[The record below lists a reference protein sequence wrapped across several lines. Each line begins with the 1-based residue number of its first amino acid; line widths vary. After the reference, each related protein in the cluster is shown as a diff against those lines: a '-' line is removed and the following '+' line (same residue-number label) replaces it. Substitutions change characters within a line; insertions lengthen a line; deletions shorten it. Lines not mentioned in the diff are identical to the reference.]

1 MNIFKK
7 VVKSLLSFADVK
19 ALAADDEFAD
29 DRNYA
34 MNDPFRFHAWV
45 NIAVSILIR
54 NIARARF
61 CIYRS
66 GEEVV
71 EGALF
76 DLFRRPNE
84 NMSRFDLWKE
94 TAGWWAM
101 EGEAFWWFG
110 SAYTG
115 GVPREMYILNPR
127 NMRHEVSHNGAGL
140 PDCRGAGRNCRWF
153 YEGGM
158 GLVPILGDELVHF
171 RDWNPWD
178 AVRGVNPLIALG
190 LELEQDHFANK
201 ANSHLLRNNA
211 IPQGVLKTEQAI
223 RPEEADAI
231 ERRWLSKYGENNG
244 NRKIAVLGK
253 GTEFQPVTLSPN
265 AMRFLDLK
273 KWNLYTILA
282 RYGIPP
288 RVAYVND
295 KTTSLSGQ
303 DSKQQHT
310 AFWEFTLVP
319 LLRQF
324 ESILESQF
332 FSRFNLKEEGRFFL
346 GDIPELQ
353 ENETEQSQRDIAE
366 IRAGLRTINDVLRER
381 GREPKPWGDVW
392 FRDKNLI
399 PVDGSTEGKSHE

>member
-1 MNIFKK
+1 VSIFRK

-19 ALAADDEFAD
+19 ALGADDEFAD
-29 DRNYA
+29 DRRYVLS
-34 MNDPFRFHAWV
+34 DPYRCHAWV
-45 NIAVSILIR
+45 NIAVNILAR

-61 CIYRS
+61 CINRA

-71 EGALF
+71 NGPLF

-84 NMSRFDLWKE
+84 NMSRFDMWKE
-94 TAGWWAM
+94 TTGWWAM

-110 SAYTG
+110 SRYSG
-115 GVPREMYILNPR
+115 GVPREIYILNPR
-127 NMRHEVSHNGAGL
+127 NMRHEALHSGNGL
-140 PDCRGAGRNCRWF
+140 PDCRGAGKQCRWF
-153 YEGGM
+153 FESGM
-158 GLVPILGDELVHF
+158 GLVPILGDELIHF
-171 RDWNPWD
+171 RDFNPWD
-178 AVRGVNPLIALG
+178 AVRGVNPLVALSM
-190 LELEQDHFANK
+190 ELEQDYYANR

-211 IPQGVLKTEQAI
+211 IPQGLLKTDQAI

-231 ERRWLSKYGENNG
+231 ERRWLNKYGSENN

-253 GTEFQPVTLSPN
+253 GTEFQAINISPE

-288 RVAYVND
+288 RVANIND

-303 DSKQQHT
+303 DSKQQHA
-310 AFWEFTLVP
+310 AFWQYTLIP
-319 LLRQF
+319 LLKQY

-332 FSRFNLKEEGRFFL
+332 FARFGLKEEGSFYL

-353 ENETEQSQRDIAE
+353 ENETEQSKRDIAE
-366 IRAGLRTINDVLRER
+366 IRAGLKTINDVLRER
-381 GREPKPWGDVW
+381 GREPKPWGDIW
-392 FRDKNLI
+392 FREKNLI
-399 PVDGSTEGKSHE
+399 PFDGSNGGEKP